1 MNFTKLALATT
12 MTVAAGAASA
22 ETFFYDNSLT
32 ALYGESYEVGDS
44 DRTVLTFEHFSAN
57 SWGTMFLF
65 VERAVNVND
74 EETTY
79 DDSGSFP
86 TGRNG
91 SDTYIEVNPRF
102 KISDFDAG
110 IIKNLYVDTQWE
122 MSENDDN
129 FLFGFGT
136 DFNIPGFQNLSLGA
150 YQRFNDNSEN
160 NYQTTL
166 VWGVPFAIAGQNF
179 MFDGFW
185 DWATATKDDNL
196 AATSNFTYQLKWD
209 AAQALGTDNKVYV
222 GIEHATWDNKFAIEH
237 SSGFDT
243 KENVVSALVKVH
255 F

>member
-1 MNFTKLALATT
+1 MGITMNFTKLALATA
-12 MTVAAGAASA
+12 MTVASGAASA
-22 ETFFYDNSLT
+22 ATFFYDNSVSV
-32 ALYGESYEVGDS
+32 LYGQDYEVGDS
-44 DRTVLTFEHFSAN
+44 DRAVVTFEHFSAH
-57 SWGTMFLF
+57 SWGDIF
-65 VERAVNVND
+65 VFADRLMDQGKDNEQNLGD
-74 EETTY
+74 GTE
-79 DDSGSFP
+79 
-86 TGRNG
+86 
-91 SDTYIEVNPRF
+91 TYIEVAPRF
-102 KISDFDAG
+102 KVSDFDAG
-110 IIKNLYVDTQWE
+110 FVKNVYVATTWE
-122 MSENDDN
+122 MSEAEDN
-129 FLFGFGT
+129 LLVGLGT
-136 DFNIPGFQNLSLGA
+136 DFNVPGFQNLSLNA
-150 YQRFNDNSEN
+150 YQRLNDNYEN

-185 DWATATKDDNL
+185 DWATATDEDNK